1 MDSKTEAILDTCVL
15 INFAAI
21 GRIDLLTSH
30 PLYAFVITDHV
41 REEIKEHYSEQFDAV
56 NTAVDDGTLV
66 EIAADQPDELANFAA
81 LVARK
86 NLGNG
91 ECSAIAVAK
100 NRSMPLAIDDRR
112 ARNRA
117 TEFESSIVLL
127 STESLMVEL
136 IQDDILTVAEAD
148 AIKLDWETN
157 HSFKL
162 KFASFTEKILLL
174 RLLSPEPL
182 VGVRPIPWPRQWWQ
196 RKQPRVLNS

>member
-1 MDSKTEAILDTCVL
+1 MDGKTEALLDTCVL

-21 GRIDLLTSH
+21 GRLDLLASH
-30 PLYAFVITDHV
+30 PLYTFVITDHV

-56 NTAVDDGTLV
+56 NAAIGDGMLT
-66 EIAADQPDELANFAA
+66 EIAADQPDELTDFAA

-91 ECSAIAVAK
+91 ECSAIAVAR
-100 NRSMPLAIDDRR
+100 NRSIPLAIDDRR

-127 STESLMVEL
+127 STESLMVDL
-136 IQDDILTVAEAD
+136 IQDDILTVADAD

-162 KFASFTEKILLL
+162 KFASFAERI
-174 RLLSPEPL
+174 
-182 VGVRPIPWPRQWWQ
+182 
-196 RKQPRVLNS
+196 